1 MKFRKGELGWADVLY
16 ADEVFKSFSKAE
28 KAKGTDL
35 RSVIVLL
42 TLCSTEKHRSAAFGT
57 ENVQDCAKIIVEK
70 GELQLTA
77 NERKEFVEKKRA
89 EIGACDASSRAMS
102 DPVLTWRQ

>member
-42 TLCSTEKHRSAAFGT
+42 TLCSTEKHCSAAFGT